1 MNIIIHNCYSL
12 FHRMK
17 VEIKYEVILFKNVY
31 NVIKIIP
38 RIRSGKVKKKLQ
50 LWDRK
55 KMIML
60 SFLTIGR
67 YPSDQ
72 FC

>member
-12 FHRMK
+12 FHRIK

-38 RIRSGKVKKKLQ
+38 RIRSGKVKKKLH
-50 LWDRK
+50 L
-55 KMIML
+55 
-60 SFLTIGR
+60 
-67 YPSDQ
+67 
-72 FC
+72 